1 MGLSPSSAFLVPAA
15 TPDTTNSQQ
24 IGATA
29 PKAAGSWR
37 AQTLSQALDEV
48 LFPTILASILTP
60 KSITLEVSGPA
71 GELEIGTTHTRTLT
85 ATFNPGRIRNGDGTD
100 GPELVGTG
108 SFGFTFSGTGLPNTT
123 QGNTLTLNN
132 AAVVAGSNNWQVTRV
147 HPEGTGT
154 YTDNKGAAG
163 TNLDGSRAAGSVTDS
178 VSSPSITG
186 VFPYY
191 YIKSPIAFTR
201 EQFTAAIAA
210 GNANNI
216 AGATLTKVVASS
228 AGTITI
234 PYNLSSQFLGVA
246 YPGAAKSNYF
256 ITTFDS
262 GLLTA
267 VFSTR
272 TTASTSGQGN
282 IWTNET
288 FNYHLTPGPITN
300 SNANIQIS

>member
-29 PKAAGSWR
+29 PKAASSWR

-48 LFPTILASILTP
+48 LFPTIPPTYVQPVATITSTLLNNPYEKGSSPQGGLAGSWQQNDGGSLTDWVY
-60 KSITLEVSGPA
+60 LRDDVVSSG
-71 GELEIGTTHTRTLT
+71 
-85 ATFNPGRIRNGDGTD
+85 
-100 GPELVGTG
+100 G
-108 SFGFTFSGTGLPNTT
+108 SFLPIAGFPGFIIPGTYKLRVFFNTGPQKPNNKGVLSGTPPGGFIDST
-123 QGNTLTLNN
+123 GI
-132 AAVVAGSNNWQVTRV
+132 VVTVV
-147 HPEGTGT
+147 
-154 YTDNKGAAG
+154 
-163 TNLDGSRAAGSVTDS
+163 V
-178 VSSPSITG
+178 
-186 VFPYY
+186 PYY
-191 YIKSPIAFTR
+191 YIKSPISFTR

-228 AGTITI
+228 AGTLTI
-234 PYNLSSQFLGVA
+234 PYNLNNQFFGVA
-246 YPGAAKSNYF
+246 YPGAAKANYF

-267 VFSTR
+267 VFSAR
-272 TTASTSGQGN
+272 TTASTSGQNN